1 MLNPNLIDFDVVSST
16 HTGCVTGTA
25 RTTVNNILLPNDH
38 FFYQCYQLSVLSVK
52 WNEKQQDPISFMM
65 RYTRKCQPAITYSKL
80 TM

>member
-52 WNEKQQDPISFMM
+52 
-65 RYTRKCQPAITYSKL
+65 
-80 TM
+80 